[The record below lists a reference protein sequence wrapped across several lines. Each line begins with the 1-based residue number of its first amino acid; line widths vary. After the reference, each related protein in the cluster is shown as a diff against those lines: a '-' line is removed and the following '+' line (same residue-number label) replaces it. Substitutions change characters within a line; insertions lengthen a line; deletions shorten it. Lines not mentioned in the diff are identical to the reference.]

1 MMTKIIFLILLSC
14 FVFAD
19 ENLTDVNNTAQIIT
33 LKSKISKLVEQTQKD
48 IWITRY
54 NNYLTYRK
62 IEKELQDLKLALKQ
76 NSGRTKEAIEF
87 EYQIKNKIKIKENE
101 LELISDFKDSPIGKL
116 IKPAEIDQVP
126 IVSNPFS
133 IVEAWSY
140 VKKLKE
146 NRSEYS
152 NILQDL
158 KLLLIVL
165 KDKQKLFE
173 ELVGVDNS
181 EENLRQFD
189 NSLQELKDFEMVVE
203 IVSTTNEVYSK
214 KIEQIILES
223 EEKINLQ
230 ALKTLKI
237 LSIIGVLFVIAFM
250 IKMAVKKYW
259 NEKDRYYVTNKIINF
274 LLVVIVALVI
284 LFAYTENVNYLVT
297 ILGFASAGIAIA
309 LKDWFMSIFGWF
321 VIITSGSIHVGDRI
335 RVQRDGKAYVGDV
348 LDISLFRITILEDI
362 TLVTYSDN
370 RRAGRIFFI
379 PNNYVFT
386 ELLSNYT
393 HAGLKTVWDG
403 IDINVT
409 YDSNFKK
416 AANIAKEIAKTH
428 AKSYTEITT
437 KQLRE
442 LKEKY
447 SLKSTRVEPRVFT
460 FIEPYGIKISVWF
473 LTNSY
478 STLATR
484 SIVSAAIIE
493 GFLRESDIKI
503 AYPTQ
508 TLRWQNLDNQALSP
522 LDFNGSSQGLFD

>member
-1 MMTKIIFLILLSC
+1 MKKIILFIFFIC

-19 ENLTDVNNTAQIIT
+19 ENVTDVNNTAKIVT
-33 LKSKISKLVEQTQKD
+33 LKAQISKLTEQTQKD

-62 IEKELQDLKLALKQ
+62 IEKELQDLKLDLKQ
-76 NSGRTKEAIEF
+76 NAGRTKEAIEL

-116 IKPAEIDQVP
+116 IKPVEIEKVP
-126 IVSNPFS
+126 TISNPFS
-133 IVEAWSY
+133 IVEGWSY

-165 KDKQKLFE
+165 KDKQKLFDDLILVDSGE
-173 ELVGVDNS
+173 ESLK
-181 EENLRQFD
+181 QFEV
-189 NSLQELKDFEMVVE
+189 STQELKDFEMVVE

-214 KIEQIILES
+214 KIEQMILEA

-230 ALKTLKI
+230 AIKTLKI
-237 LSIIGVLFVIAFM
+237 LSILGVLFVIAFM
-250 IKMAVKKYW
+250 IKFAVKKYW
-259 NEKDRYYVTNKIINF
+259 NEKDRYYVTNKIVNF
-274 LLVVIVALVI
+274 LLVFVIALVV

-335 RVQRDGKAYVGDV
+335 RVQRDGRSYVGDV

-362 TLVTYSDN
+362 TLVTYAEN

-403 IDINVT
+403 VDINVT

-416 AANIAKEIAKTH
+416 AANIAKEIAKNH

-437 KQLRE
+437 KQLKE

-493 GFLRESDIKI
+493 ALVKESDIKI

-508 TLRWQNLDNQALSP
+508 TLRWQNLDNQALNP
-522 LDFNGSSQGLFD
+522 LSLSGTSQGLFD